1 MSKRAT
7 PKRTRKTVEQH
18 SRELEHYLSKRG
30 PGGEDFAP
38 TPERVTR
45 ARQAGHKVQ
54 AKLIHTESGFPTA
67 NYYWRITPVLDNLER
82 RGTITNEE
90 YQAALR
96 YMRHYA
102 GSRHKGPATSKFLP
116 HYDNGYRNL
125 GPADRAVAMGQA
137 RTRAESA
144 VHEMFHPVLRWLEAA
159 AEDELPLW
167 HLGAAYYPGVSQQT
181 QGVRAVPILHFGLAM
196 LAEHY
201 ETGHRFSQSDVE
213 EAIETIRITLEME
226 RKVIN
231 RTKKVA

>member
-1 MSKRAT
+1 MTDRK
-7 PKRTRKTVEQH
+7 PKKSRKTVDHH
-18 SRELEHYLSKRG
+18 SRELEHFLSKRG
-30 PGGEDFAP
+30 PGAEDFAP

-45 ARQAGHKVQ
+45 ARQAGHRVN

-90 YQAALR
+90 YHAALR

-116 HYDNGYRNL
+116 HYDSGYRNL

-144 VHEMFHPVLRWLEAA
+144 VHPMFHPVLRWLEAA

-167 HLGAAYYPGVSQQT
+167 QLGAAYYPGVSQQT
-181 QGVRAVPILHFGLAM
+181 QGVRAVTILHFGLAM
-196 LAEHY
+196 LADHY
-201 ETGHRFSQSDVE
+201 QTGHRFSQSDVE
-213 EAIETIRITLEME
+213 EAIETIRLTLEFE
-226 RKVIN
+226 RKVIH
-231 RTKKVA
+231 RSKKVA

>member
-1 MSKRAT
+1 MTSTK
-7 PKRTRKTVEQH
+7 PKKSRKTVEQH
-18 SRELEHYLSKRG
+18 SRELEQFLSKRG
-30 PGGEDFAP
+30 PGVEDFAP

-90 YQAALR
+90 YNAALR

-102 GSRHKGPATSKFLP
+102 GSRHKGPATSKYLP
-116 HYDNGYRNL
+116 TYDSTYQNL

-137 RTRAESA
+137 CTRAKSA
-144 VHEMFHPVLRWLEAA
+144 VHPMFHPVLRWLEAA

-167 HLGAAYYPGVSQQT
+167 QLGAAYYPQVSQQT
-181 QGVRAVPILHFGLAM
+181 QGVRAVTILHFGLAM

-213 EAIETIRITLEME
+213 EAIETIRLTLEFE

-231 RTKKVA
+231 RAKKVA

>member
-1 MSKRAT
+1 MTDRK
-7 PKRTRKTVEQH
+7 PRKTRSAVEQH
-18 SRELEHYLSKRG
+18 SRELEQFLSRRG
-30 PGGEDFAP
+30 PGAEDFAP
-38 TPERVTR
+38 TPRRVEI
-45 ARQAGHKVQ
+45 ARQAGQKVR

-90 YQAALR
+90 YNAALR

-102 GSRHKGPATSKFLP
+102 GSRHKGPATSKLLP
-116 HYDNGYRNL
+116 RYDNAFRNL

-167 HLGAAYYPGVSQQT
+167 QLGAAYYPEASQQT

-201 ETGHRFSQSDVE
+201 ETGHRFSRSDVE
-213 EAIETIRITLEME
+213 EAIETIRLTLEFE
-226 RKVIN
+226 RRVIH
-231 RTKKVA
+231 KQQKCA